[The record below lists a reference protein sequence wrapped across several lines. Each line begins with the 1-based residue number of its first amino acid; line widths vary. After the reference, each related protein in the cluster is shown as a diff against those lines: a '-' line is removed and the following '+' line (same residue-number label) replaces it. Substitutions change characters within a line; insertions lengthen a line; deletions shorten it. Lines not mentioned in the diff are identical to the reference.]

1 MAARNQD
8 AKGRAVERQT
18 EAIPANDHTAVG
30 SVYPKVDMTDGT
42 NSFPAM
48 ESIVQDYWNKDQTFQ
63 ASLDQRKDAPEY
75 IFYDGPPFANGLPHY
90 GHLLTGYRPAVP
102 HHGW

>member
-8 AKGRAVERQT
+8 AKGRAVESQT

-48 ESIVQDYWNKDQTFQ
+48 ESIVQDYWNRDQTFQ

-75 IFYDGPPFANGLPHY
+75 IFMMVLRLPMVY
-90 GHLLTGYRPAVP
+90 RITGTCSPAM
-102 HHGW
+102 